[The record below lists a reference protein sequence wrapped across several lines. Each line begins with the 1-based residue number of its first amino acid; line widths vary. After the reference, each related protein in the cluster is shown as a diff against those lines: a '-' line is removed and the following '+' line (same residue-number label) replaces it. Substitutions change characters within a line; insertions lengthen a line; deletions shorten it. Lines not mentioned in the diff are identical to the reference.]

1 MGYVACNKCGAF
13 IKSGRLKFIISNK
26 TGKLY
31 ESAKEYQL
39 AENNALGGYSFYC
52 QNCVDIESKKV
63 EAAKQTTPTSIEG
76 DERESKKVEE
86 VTQLFITT
94 TNSIEGKKILEYK
107 GIVVRQ
113 VFMGVNLSQ
122 GIFSGIRDIVGG
134 RTKSMEVEFNKAKD
148 LLLEELARDAVKL
161 GGGAIV
167 GLRIEFENVGKASG
181 NAFML
186 LGTGTAVVLGNGS
199 TG

>member
-1 MGYVACNKCGAF
+1 M
-13 IKSGRLKFIISNK
+13 
-26 TGKLY
+26 
-31 ESAKEYQL
+31 
-39 AENNALGGYSFYC
+39 
-52 QNCVDIESKKV
+52 KKV
-63 EAAKQTTPTSIEG
+63 EEAKQTIHTSIEG

-86 VTQLFITT
+86 VKQLFITT

-134 RTKSMEVEFNKAKD
+134 RSKSMEVEFNKAKA

-161 GGGAIV
+161 GGSAIV
-167 GLRIEFENVGKASG
+167 GLRIEFENVGKANG

-186 LGTGTAVVLGNGS
+186 LGTGTAVVLGNGC

>member
-31 ESAKEYQL
+31 ESVKAYQL
-39 AENNALGGYSFYC
+39 AENNALGEYSFYC
-52 QNCVDIESKKV
+52 QNCVNIESKKG

-76 DERESKKVEE
+76 DEREPKKVEE
-86 VTQLFITT
+86 VTQLLITT

-122 GIFSGIRDIVGG
+122 GIFSGMRDIVGG
-134 RTKSMEVEFNKAKD
+134 RTKSMDVEFNKAKS

-161 GGGAIV
+161 GGSAIV

-186 LGTGTAVVLGNGS
+186 LGTGTVVVLGNGS